1 LVIIKRVGA
10 VSVGKIFGL
19 IYAILGL
26 IAGIIFALIS
36 LVGGAIAGEAFVPA
50 IFGVGSIIYF
60 PVMYGIMGFI
70 GGVIVAFVYNL
81 AAGWIG
87 GIEVETE

>member
-10 VSVGKIFGL
+10 ISVGKIFAL
-19 IYAILGL
+19 IYAIFGL
-26 IAGIIFALIS
+26 IIGIIFALIS
-36 LVGGAIAGEAFVPA
+36 LVGGAIAGEAFSSA

-60 PVMYGIMGFI
+60 PIMYGIMGFI
-70 GGVIVAFVYNL
+70 GGVLTAFVYNL